1 MSTPTLVFSPDA
13 LRDAVTQVFVRAGVP
28 EDTADVVADHLLD
41 AEMCGVRSH
50 GLIRVPQY
58 LEVIAQGEVN
68 LEAEL
73 TVTRETGATVVL
85 DGQKGFGPVM
95 ALAAMDHAIERSDRH
110 GIGAAS
116 LVNCSHTGRLA
127 AYTQRAAA
135 AGKIGFMCVNA
146 GGHGQWV
153 APFGGLAGRLGTNPL
168 SFALPRPG
176 GDPLVLDIATS
187 IVPEG
192 KVRATKNAGKPLP
205 PGWVCD
211 ASGQPSSDPD
221 ALYGPPRGA
230 IQSLGAHKG
239 FGLSLIV
246 DLLAGA
252 LSGAGVC
259 SDPDAPLGGATD
271 GAFLLAVKVESFCPL
286 ETFAALAGDLVGHIK
301 TSPVAPGF
309 DEILFPGESEAR
321 CRRDSLEN
329 GVAIDALSWEPIVQ
343 ALGEHGVE
351 LTPESRR

>member
-13 LRDAVTQVFVRAGVP
+13 LRDGVTQVFVHAGVP
-28 EDTADVVADHLLD
+28 DATAAMVADHLLD

-58 LEVIAQGEVN
+58 LEVIVEGIVN
-68 LEAEL
+68 LHGEL
-73 TVTRETGATVVL
+73 TVTRESGATVVL
-85 DGQKGFGPVM
+85 DGQNGFGPVM
-95 ALAAMDHAIERSDRH
+95 ALQAMDHAIERSERH
-110 GIGAAS
+110 GIGAAT

-127 AYTQRAAA
+127 AYTQHAAA

-153 APFGGLAGRLGTNPL
+153 APFGGMVGRLGTNPL

-187 IVPEG
+187 TVPEG
-192 KVRATKNAGKPLP
+192 KVRATKNAGKEMP

-211 ASGQPSSDPD
+211 HKGQPSSDPD

-230 IQSLGAHKG
+230 ILPLGAHKG

-271 GAFLLAVKVESFCPL
+271 GVFLLAVSVESFCPL
-286 ETFAALAGDLVGHIK
+286 ETFAALAGNLIAHIK
-301 TSPVAPGF
+301 TATLAPGF

-329 GVAIDALSWEPIVQ
+329 GVAIDALSWEPIAS
-343 ALGEHGVE
+343 ALSEHGVE
-351 LTPESRR
+351 LEPMG